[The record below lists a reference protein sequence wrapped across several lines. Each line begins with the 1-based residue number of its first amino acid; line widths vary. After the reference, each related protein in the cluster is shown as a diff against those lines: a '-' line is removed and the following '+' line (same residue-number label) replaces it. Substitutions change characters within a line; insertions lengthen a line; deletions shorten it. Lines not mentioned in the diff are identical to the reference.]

1 MPVPAADPGA
11 VHDHIGAAKCPG
23 ALRDEQ
29 SGRQSNY
36 QRRQSEAMRHG
47 RDGDCERESGVAEET
62 PVANGRR
69 VNDAAA
75 HPCTPLTSD
84 RPSIPTP
91 PAMPRS
97 RAISFA
103 IAASLVLPAC
113 NRADDVTGSPTMPA
127 NFGAVQ
133 TAVLSCPDLEGIFAF
148 PAAQGHP
155 FGYAG
160 NATRRGAQ
168 YRDFFGLPLYGASHV
183 WVRGPRLGEAQPLTL
198 RTRMVN
204 ATPVVSSESTLD
216 WNRVELS
223 AGEYDCQ
230 EGWLN
235 VTERDWEQPGAA
247 AWFGG
252 SGVRIAA
259 RVTRLTDGS
268 LVVGQAVRV
277 WGRRSAISIAN
288 RTLFTMTASDHV
300 TWYWTRFARVNAN
313 GGEGPANDTAP
324 VKAGETIVMTR
335 DRSAVVVA
343 PDSIP

>member
-1 MPVPAADPGA
+1 
-11 VHDHIGAAKCPG
+11 
-23 ALRDEQ
+23 
-29 SGRQSNY
+29 
-36 QRRQSEAMRHG
+36 
-47 RDGDCERESGVAEET
+47 
-62 PVANGRR
+62 
-69 VNDAAA
+69 
-75 HPCTPLTSD
+75 
-84 RPSIPTP
+84 
-91 PAMPRS
+91 MPRS
-97 RAISFA
+97 RASSLVIVV
-103 IAASLVLPAC
+103 SLVLSAC
-113 NRADDVTGSPTMPA
+113 DQADDVTGSAMMPA

-133 TAVLSCPDLEGIFAF
+133 TAVLSCPDLEGVFAF
-148 PAAQGHP
+148 PAVQGHP

-160 NATRRGAQ
+160 DATRRGAK

-183 WVRGPRLGEAQPLTL
+183 WVSGPRLGEAQPLTL

-204 ATPVVSSESTLD
+204 PTPVVSYEPTLA

-288 RTLFTMTASDHV
+288 RTLFTMSASDRV
-300 TWYWTRFARVNAN
+300 TWYWTRLARINPSGVEA
-313 GGEGPANDTAP
+313 PPNDTAP
-324 VKAGETIVMTR
+324 VKARETIVMTR